1 MIAFAAKQE
10 IAELHYTYA
19 RGLDGQDWA
28 TFASVFDD
36 EIESDFSRW
45 GMGDRTTM
53 ARDDFAAVVRFLFS
67 TKNLV
72 TQHYM
77 TNFSI
82 TVDGDRADGE
92 VYVFARHKI
101 GSEIMDLNAFYR
113 CRYRLTGAGW
123 KIASIALHPRWDQ
136 GADVI
141 KFFQLPDPQPSGRL
155 HLFVTAT
162 PILEH
167 HDALERYVG
176 GVIPL
181 LMQAGGSA
189 PMIIKEDE
197 TLVGASGT
205 FMSMIVTF
213 PDADAAAAA
222 RAVFDS
228 QEYAALVADRDLAF
242 SEMNISFY
250 SDMPQ
255 TPTGG

>member
-1 MIAFAAKQE
+1 MTDLEAKQE
-10 IAELHYTYA
+10 ISELHYKYA

-28 TFASVFDD
+28 TFASIFDD
-36 EIESDFSRW
+36 EIESDFSGW
-45 GMGDRTTM
+45 GMGDKMTM
-53 ARDDFAAVVRFLFS
+53 ARDDFASLVRFMFS
-67 TKNLV
+67 TKNLK

-77 TNFSI
+77 TNFLI
-82 TVDGDRADGE
+82 EVNGDRAEGD
-92 VYVFARHKI
+92 VYVFARHKL

-113 CRYRLTGAGW
+113 CSYRLTDAGW
-123 KIASIALHPRWDQ
+123 KIAAIALHPRWDQ

-141 KFFQLPDPQPSGRL
+141 KFFQLPDPQPSGRA

-162 PILEH
+162 PILEQ

-176 GVIPL
+176 GIVPM

-197 TLVGASGT
+197 TLVGTSAT

-213 PDADAAAAA
+213 PNSASAAAA

-228 QEYAALVADRDLAF
+228 PEYEMLVPDRDLAF
-242 SEMNISFY
+242 SKMNISFY
-250 SDMPQ
+250 SDMPHA
-255 TPTGG
+255 PAGS

>member
-1 MIAFAAKQE
+1 MTDLEAKQA
-10 IAELHYTYA
+10 ISELHYKYA
-19 RGLDGQDWA
+19 RGLDAQDWT
-28 TFASVFDD
+28 TFASIFDD
-36 EIESDFSRW
+36 EVEGDFSRW
-45 GMGDRTTM
+45 GMGNKTTM
-53 ARDDFAAVVRFLFS
+53 ARDDFAKLVRFLFS

-77 TNFSI
+77 TNFLI
-82 TVDGDRADGE
+82 EVDGDGASGD

-113 CRYRLTGAGW
+113 CTYRLTDAGW
-123 KIASIALHPRWDQ
+123 KITSIALHPRWDQ

-141 KFFQLPDPQPSGRL
+141 KFFQLPDPQPSGRA

-162 PILEH
+162 PILEQ

-181 LMQAGGSA
+181 LMQAGGSE

-213 PDADAAAAA
+213 PNSNAAEAA
-222 RAVFDS
+222 RAVFNS
-228 QEYAALVADRDLAF
+228 PEYAALVPDRELAF
-242 SEMNISFY
+242 SKMNISFY

-255 TPTGG
+255 APAGG

>member
-1 MIAFAAKQE
+1 MTDLEAKQE
-10 IAELHYTYA
+10 ISELHHKYA
-19 RGLDGQDWA
+19 RGLDAQDWA
-28 TFASVFDD
+28 TFASIFDD

-45 GMGDRTTM
+45 GMGEKMRLPREEFTN
-53 ARDDFAAVVRFLFS
+53 VVRFLFS

-77 TNFSI
+77 TNFLI
-82 TVDGDRADGE
+82 EVEGDRAKGD

-113 CRYRLTGAGW
+113 CNYRLTDDGW
-123 KIASIALHPRWDQ
+123 KITSVSLHPRWDQ
-136 GADVI
+136 GGDVI
-141 KFFQLPDPQPSGRL
+141 KFFQLPDPQPSGRA

-162 PILEH
+162 PILEQ

-176 GVIPL
+176 GIIPML
-181 LMQAGGSA
+181 LQAGGSE

-197 TLVGASGT
+197 TIVGTSGT

-213 PDADAAAAA
+213 PNANAADAA

-228 QEYAALVADRDLAF
+228 EEYAALVPDRDLAF
-242 SEMNISFY
+242 SRMNISFY

-255 TPTGG
+255 APAGG

>member
-1 MIAFAAKQE
+1 MTDVAAKNE
-10 IAELHYTYA
+10 IAELHYKYA
-19 RGLDGQDWA
+19 RGLDEQDWA
-28 TFASVFDD
+28 TFASIFDD
-36 EIESDFSRW
+36 EVEGDFSRW
-45 GMGDRTTM
+45 GMGQKTTM
-53 ARDDFAAVVRFLFS
+53 GRDDFTALVRFLFS

-77 TNFSI
+77 TNFLI
-82 TVDGDRADGE
+82 NVDGDNASGD

-113 CRYRLTGAGW
+113 STYRLTDAGW

-136 GADVI
+136 GGDVI
-141 KFFQLPDPQPSGRL
+141 KFFQIPDPQPSGRA

-162 PILEH
+162 PILEQ

-176 GVIPL
+176 GIVPM

-197 TLVGASGT
+197 TLVGTSGT

-213 PDADAAAAA
+213 PTSEAAAAA

-228 QEYAALVADRDLAF
+228 PEYNALVPDRDLAF
-242 SEMNISFY
+242 SKMNISFY

-255 TPTGG
+255 ASTGG